1 MSHKFYLG
9 ESKEY
14 MIDPSTRITYNDYT
28 MIIDFNLGTYKQ
40 DSYLFSKREL
50 VRTEDLLAVFSL
62 DLPQEIKR
70 KIINH
75 IEIDNL
81 KHNIIMLTLDE
92 WIDISLAYIEHENQE
107 AGPSYING
115 VENSD
120 NEEIEL

>member
-40 DSYLFSKREL
+40 DSYLFSKQEL

-62 DLPQEIKR
+62 DIPQEIKR

-92 WIDISLAYIEHENQE
+92 WIDISFAYIENEDQE
-107 AGPSYING
+107 AGPSYIND